1 MSPWFKPWTF
11 NVKRPS
17 VHDLTKLLR
26 FRNALTPMPL
36 IRIDASRIASESI
49 ANHYQLVNWLEQKK
63 ILVKSAFL
71 SLTNQAS
78 PSDGGWKT
86 LNTLIA
92 TTSPQGIHES
102 WCNHCKTISRHQHH
116 FCSCLWGNLPL
127 KRSSKW
133 SRSSLASSTLIRFS
147 WSGSLVGAYPLKG
160 SYTASQV
167 NSNIGIILRH
177 VK

>member
-1 MSPWFKPWTF
+1 MQKPWTF

-17 VHDLTKLLR
+17 VHDLSKLLW

-49 ANHYQLVNWLEQKK
+49 ANHYQLVNSLEKKK
-63 ILVKSAFL
+63 ILVKRAFS

-102 WCNHCKTISRHQHH
+102 WCNHCKTISRHVMTHSITSAPACGEFAFEEIIKVVPQLFGKLHTNQI
-116 FCSCLWGNLPL
+116 LLKQLPF
-127 KRSSKW
+127 SKW
-133 SRSSLASSTLIRFS
+133 TLNEKKSSR
-147 WSGSLVGAYPLKG
+147 SLVGAYLCKG
-160 SYTASQV
+160 
-167 NSNIGIILRH
+167 
-177 VK
+177 